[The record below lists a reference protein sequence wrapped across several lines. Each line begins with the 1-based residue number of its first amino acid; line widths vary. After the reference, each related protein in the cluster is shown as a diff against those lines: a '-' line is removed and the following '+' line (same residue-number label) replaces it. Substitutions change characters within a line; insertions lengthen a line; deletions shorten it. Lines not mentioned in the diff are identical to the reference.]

1 MTHKKKM
8 EILEAVWR
16 ESSNYFKQQARQ
28 KERMMKLVS
37 LNDYYAREKYRQL
50 DNENELPGKKK
61 NQGDR

>member
-50 DNENELPGKKK
+50 DNENELSSKKK
-61 NQGDR
+61 NQDDR

>member
-50 DNENELPGKKK
+50 NNENELSGKKK